1 MTPLRPR
8 DVLNALFEA
17 AVQAASPVGTLAAHL
32 PERPAGR
39 TVVIG
44 AGKAAASMAQALE
57 AAWDG
62 ELSGV
67 VVTRYGHALPLS
79 RIRVIEASHP
89 VPDAAGLEAT
99 GQILDAVRGL
109 KEDDLVICLI
119 SGGGSALLCQPLPGI
134 DIEDKR
140 DINRQLLHSGAS
152 ISEMNCVRRHLS
164 AVKGGRLAAACL
176 PARVHTLLI
185 SDVPGDDPV
194 DIASGPT
201 VGDPTTCRDA
211 LAIIDRY
218 GLRVADTVLSLLKD
232 GRAESIKPGD
242 PRLARATVS
251 MLATPYTALSA
262 AADAAR
268 RAGIT
273 PYLLGDRWEGDA
285 TEVGKAMAGLVLHTV
300 RDEGPFAL
308 PCVLLSGGETTVTVT
323 GSGRGGRNVQ
333 FLLSLMLALGEQ
345 PQVHAIAADTDGV
358 DGVEPIAGACIDPTS
373 LARTRA
379 LRPLPRAWLDNNDAH
394 SLFSTLGDAVVTGP
408 TLTNVNDFRAIYIA
422 RPGLASL
429 GV

>member
-1 MTPLRPR
+1 MTPQRPR
-8 DVLNALFEA
+8 DVLNALFQA
-17 AVQAASPVGTLAAHL
+17 AVQAASPAQTLATHM
-32 PERPAGR
+32 PGQPAGR

-62 ELSGV
+62 DLSGV

-89 VPDAAGLEAT
+89 VPDAAGLAAT
-99 GQILDAVRGL
+99 EQILDAVGGL
-109 KEDDLVICLI
+109 TQDDLVICLM

-134 DIEDKR
+134 APDDKR

-211 LAIIDRY
+211 LEIIDRY
-218 GLRVADTVLSLLKD
+218 RLRVGDSILRMLKD

-242 PRLARATVS
+242 ARLARATVS
-251 MLATPYTALSA
+251 MLATPYVALEAAASA
-262 AADAAR
+262 AR
-268 RAGIT
+268 HAGIT
-273 PYLLGDRWEGDA
+273 PYLLGDRWEGNA
-285 TEVGKAMAGLVLHTV
+285 TDVGKAMAGLVLHAV
-300 RDEGPFAL
+300 RDQGPFTL

-345 PQVHAIAADTDGV
+345 PQVHALAADTDGV

-373 LARTRA
+373 WARTRA
-379 LRPLPRAWLDNNDAH
+379 LQPLPRTWLDNNDAH
-394 SLFSTLGDAVVTGP
+394 SLFGCLGDAVVTGP

-422 RPGLASL
+422 RPGLAST
-429 GV
+429 GI

>member
-1 MTPLRPR
+1 MTPQRPR
-8 DVLNALFEA
+8 DVLNALFQA
-17 AVQAASPVGTLAAHL
+17 AVQAASPAVTLAAHL
-32 PERPAGR
+32 PARPAGR

-79 RIRVIEASHP
+79 RIRVMEAAHP
-89 VPDAAGLEAT
+89 VPDAAGLDAT
-99 GQILDAVRGL
+99 ERILDAVRGL
-109 KEDDLVICLI
+109 TEDDLVICLI
-119 SGGGSALLCQPLPGI
+119 SGGGSALLCQPLHGI
-134 DIEDKR
+134 APEDKR
-140 DINRQLLHSGAS
+140 DINRQLLQSGAS

-211 LAIIDRY
+211 IDIIDRY
-218 GLRVADTVLSLLKD
+218 RLRVPDAILSMLKD

-242 PRLARATVS
+242 LRLARATVS
-251 MLATPYTALSA
+251 MLATPYFALQA

-268 RAGIT
+268 HAGIT
-273 PYLLGDRWEGDA
+273 PYVLGDRWEGDA
-285 TEVGKAMAGLVLHTV
+285 TEVGKAMAGLVLHAV
-300 RDEGPFAL
+300 RDEGPFTL

-345 PQVHAIAADTDGV
+345 SQVHALAADTDGV

-379 LRPLPRAWLDNNDAH
+379 LQPLPRSWLDNNDAH
-394 SLFSTLGDAVVTGP
+394 SLFGRLGDAVVTGP

-429 GV
+429 GN